1 MTTIRK
7 ERDEIVHIDLLT
19 NLSGEFF
26 PDEDYATESGEFLDG
41 GELAEFEDV
50 ITDQVK
56 KSDRGK
62 PCNFMNYFHGS
73 KEIRQKVESAI
84 VSVKNIDGVLYGCTS
99 LQMKEYLDGE
109 ELKELTDYITGQYAD
124 GWGESFEQREL
135 AVEGG
140 TLRVHF
146 YQAKDSYFLDQI
158 VKADISEN
166 VTLPVRP
173 KLKLLGHDG
182 NIFSIMADARHLL
195 IKNGQGEITKE
206 MIRRVENSGD
216 YYKALSIISEYVDT
230 ELSMPDEKKSPDRK
244 KQKGK
249 GECR

>member
-7 ERDEIVHIDLLT
+7 ERDEILHIDLLT
-19 NLSGEFF
+19 NLSGDFF
-26 PDEDYATESGEFLDG
+26 SDEDYATEGGEFLDG

-62 PCNFMNYFHGS
+62 SCDLMNYFHGS
-73 KEIRQKVESAI
+73 EEIKQKVESAI

-135 AVEGG
+135 VVEGG

-146 YQAKDSYFLDQI
+146 YQAKDSYFLDKV

-166 VTLPVRP
+166 VTVPVRP

-182 NIFSIMADARHLL
+182 NIFSIMADARRLL
-195 IKNGQGEITKE
+195 IENGQGETAKE
-206 MIRRVENSGD
+206 MIWRVENSGD

-230 ELSMPDEKKSPDRK
+230 ELSMPDKKKNPDRK
-244 KQKGK
+244 KQKEK